1 MSSILRYFDILSS
14 FKIKKLQ
21 NLTKDS
27 TVFLLGL
34 FCIFRITDKHKRQ

>member
-1 MSSILRYFDILSS
+1 MSGIIKYFDILSS

-27 TVFLLGL
+27 TVFLLDL
-34 FCIFRITDKHKRQ
+34 LCIF

>member
-1 MSSILRYFDILSS
+1 MSGILRYFDILSS

-27 TVFLLGL
+27 TVFLLDL
-34 FCIFRITDKHKRQ
+34 LCIF

>member
-1 MSSILRYFDILSS
+1 MSGILKYFDILSS

-27 TVFLLGL
+27 TVFFPRLILH
-34 FCIFRITDKHKRQ
+34 FPNYR